1 MPQATTVTEAGKR
14 CKAKWDNLMR
24 AFRNHQKHVRTTGAG
39 TRKTP
44 QYYEEMDYYCSILI
58 WRRKYAIRADL
69 GEDPTLLSA
78 TAERM
83 TGFMNVPTPIHAYL
97 SGMGEFTDKRGIRW
111 KPFYPELGH
120 DGIQNMVGLD
130 LAIL

>member
-44 QYYEEMDYYCSILI
+44 QYYEEMDRFNWPITKTYTPMSAQTTRNNNLHNVEFDPAEETASEEYQQESELFNDGCE
-58 WRRKYAIRADL
+58 
-69 GEDPTLLSA
+69 ED
-78 TAERM
+78 
-83 TGFMNVPTPIHAYL
+83 FYL
-97 SGMGEFTDKRGIRW
+97 PASEN
-111 KPFYPELGH
+111 PETS
-120 DGIQNMVGLD
+120 
-130 LAIL
+130 